1 VRRQSF
7 EEREKFLKEAGLEGN
22 MKFQFEFDKESNAGS
37 LQRINPSYLQSKDKL
52 NRSHDVI
59 WKDKAHQF

>member
-37 LQRINPSYLQSKDKL
+37 L
-52 NRSHDVI
+52 
-59 WKDKAHQF
+59 